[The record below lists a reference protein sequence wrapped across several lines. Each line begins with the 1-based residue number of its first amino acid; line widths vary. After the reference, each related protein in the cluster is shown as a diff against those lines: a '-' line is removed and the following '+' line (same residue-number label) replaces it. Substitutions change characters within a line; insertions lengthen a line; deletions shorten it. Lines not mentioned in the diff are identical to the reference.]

1 MTIAFCC
8 LLIAGLLPYVA
19 VGFAKSGG
27 GYDNARPRESM
38 AKFEGLQARAVAAHA
53 NSFEA
58 FPFFAAVV
66 LLAAITRADPF
77 QVNTLSVLFIAAR
90 LAYIAAY
97 LTEAGID
104 SVILC
109 GNSTSGC
116 VRATAVDSL
125 SHGYRTIVPM
135 ECVADKHESYHF
147 ANLTDLQLKYA
158 DVVTTEDVVRWL
170 QAR

>member
-1 MTIAFCC
+1 MTIAFSC

-38 AKFEGLQARAVAAHA
+38 AKFEGRQARAVAAHA

-66 LLAAITRADPF
+66 LLAAITHADPVA
-77 QVNTLSVLFIAAR
+77 VNVLSVLFIVAR

-97 LTEAGID
+97 LNDKPLLRSVVWVIGLACVVGIG
-104 SVILC
+104 VLAIQ
-109 GNSTSGC
+109 N
-116 VRATAVDSL
+116 
-125 SHGYRTIVPM
+125 
-135 ECVADKHESYHF
+135 
-147 ANLTDLQLKYA
+147 
-158 DVVTTEDVVRWL
+158 
-170 QAR
+170 